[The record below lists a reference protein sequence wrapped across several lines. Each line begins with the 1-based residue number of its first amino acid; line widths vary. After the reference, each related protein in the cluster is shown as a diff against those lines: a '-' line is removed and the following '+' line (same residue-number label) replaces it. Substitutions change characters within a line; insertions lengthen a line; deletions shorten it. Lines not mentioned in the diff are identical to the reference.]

1 MSGFAMRYRRERLTM
16 INRPHGPG
24 LVLARRYPGDEHL
37 RALAIEDW
45 GHVSYSPRQRVEPGI
60 HIPLPP
66 RQQTAQEASFPR
78 EVRDALNGVGPSDNH
93 PRGALEHER
102 PQISGRIAAEI
113 DATPP
118 TRRQHGTA
126 RIRTRLE

>member
-1 MSGFAMRYRRERLTM
+1 M

-60 HIPLPP
+60 NIPLPP
-66 RQQTAQEASFPR
+66 RQQVAQEASLPR
-78 EVRDALNGVGPSDNH
+78 DVRDALNGVGPSENQ
-93 PRGALEHER
+93 RRAALEHER
-102 PQISGRIAAEI
+102 SPIAGSISAAI

-118 TRRQHGTA
+118 ARRQHGTA